1 MEGSDAWG
9 KGAAMSRTWLSR
21 YAWGV
26 LVWNALVA
34 LFGAYVRATG
44 AGAGCG
50 AHWPTCNGE
59 IIPRAPQVETLIEF
73 THRATSGLAFL
84 SVLALLALSLR
95 LLPKGHPARFG
106 AGLAFLFMITESLVG
121 ASLVLFGWTAHNV
134 SAARAVVQMVHLA
147 NTYFLLAALTLTAWW
162 ASGGAPLRLR
172 GQGAVGLALLLGFL
186 ALLFLGMSGAVTALG
201 DLLFPVRNTLEALER
216 SLTPGEHF
224 LVRLRVL
231 HPLIAV
237 SVGLYVVFA
246 GYLVAHLR
254 PSEKTRL
261 FAHLLAYLY
270 GAQLLAGLV
279 NVALKAPV
287 WMQILH
293 LFLAYAVWVL
303 FVLLSAAALAQGARR
318 VELGEGGG
326 EVHRGTGGATWK
338 DYLALTK
345 PRVISLLLLTT
356 LLSMIIA
363 AQGWPGTGLFL
374 VVALGGYMMA
384 GAANAIN
391 MVVDRDI
398 DARMK
403 RTAKRPTVTQK
414 IGSREALLFA
424 FVLAL
429 SAFLLLWWGANLLA
443 ATLALMGLIWYVLVY
458 TLYLKRRTWQ
468 NIVIGGAAGAFPP
481 LVGWAAVTGELNL
494 FAWYLFALIFFWTPV
509 HFWALALM
517 IQDDYRAVGV
527 PMLPVVL
534 GERVTVMQIAL
545 YALLTAMISLMPLF
559 MGELGLLY
567 LVLSLVLNGLL
578 ILKSLALYR
587 QPERRTAVSLYKY
600 SMLYLALL
608 FLGMAVDRAL

>member
-1 MEGSDAWG
+1 MKTPAW
-9 KGAAMSRTWLSR
+9 SRLAGYT
-21 YAWGV
+21 WGV
-26 LVWNALVA
+26 LFWNILVA

-44 AGAGCG
+44 SGAGCG

-84 SVLALLALSLR
+84 SVLFLFLWVWRAF
-95 LLPKGHPARFG
+95 PKGHPARLG
-106 AGLAFLFMITESLVG
+106 AGLSLFFMITESLVG
-121 ASLVLFGWTAHNV
+121 ASLVLFGWVADNV
-134 SAARAVVQMVHLA
+134 SPERAVVQMVHLA
-147 NTYFLLAALTLTAWW
+147 NTYFLLAALALTAWW
-162 ASGGAPLRLR
+162 ASGGGPLRLR
-172 GQGAVGLALLLGFL
+172 GQGAVGPALLLGLL
-186 ALLFLGMSGAVTALG
+186 ALLFLSMSGAVTALG
-201 DLLFPVRNTLEALER
+201 DLLFPVRNSLEALER

-246 GYLVAHLR
+246 GFLVAHLR
-254 PSEKTRL
+254 PSPLAQGLARG
-261 FAHLLAYLY
+261 LAYLY
-270 GAQLLAGLV
+270 GVQLLAGLV
-279 NVALKAPV
+279 NVWLKAPV
-287 WMQILH
+287 WMQLLH
-293 LFLAYAVWVL
+293 LLLAYAIWLL
-303 FVLLSAAALAQGARR
+303 FVFLMASSLAQGTRR
-318 VELGEGGG
+318 VELGEG
-326 EVHRGTGGATWK
+326 EASQVHRGTGGATWK

-345 PRVISLLLLTT
+345 PRVISLLLLTA
-356 LLSMIIA
+356 LLAMLIA
-363 AQGWPGTGLFL
+363 AKGWPGTGLFL
-374 VVALGGYMMA
+374 AVALGGYMMA

-403 RTAKRPTVTQK
+403 RTAKRPTVTQRVS
-414 IGSREALLFA
+414 SRDALLFA
-424 FVLAL
+424 FTLAVLGFAV
-429 SAFLLLWWGANLLA
+429 LWWGANLLA

-481 LVGWAAVTGELNL
+481 LVGWAAVTGELSL

-545 YALLTAMISLMPLF
+545 YALLTALISVMPLA
-559 MGELGLLY
+559 MGELGFFYLTSSLL
-567 LVLSLVLNGLL
+567 LNGLL

-587 QPERRTAVSLYKY
+587 RPERGTAVSLYKY

-608 FLGMAVDRAL
+608 FVAMAVDRVL

>member
-1 MEGSDAWG
+1 MGQI
-9 KGAAMSRTWLSR
+9 WLSR

-44 AGAGCG
+44 SGAGCG

-59 IIPRAPQVETLIEF
+59 IVPRAPQVETLIEF

-84 SVLALLALSLR
+84 AVLALLILALR
-95 LLPKGHPARFG
+95 TLPKGHPARFG
-106 AGLAFLFMITESLVG
+106 AGLSMLFMVTESLVG

-134 SAARAVVQMVHLA
+134 SPERAVVQMVHLA

-162 ASGGAPLRLR
+162 ASEGAPLRLR

-216 SLTPGEHF
+216 SLIPGEHF

-303 FVLLSAAALAQGARR
+303 FVLLSATALAQGARR

-374 VVALGGYMMA
+374 LVALGGYMMA

-429 SAFLLLWWGANLLA
+429 LAFLFLWWGANLLA

-481 LVGWAAVTGELNL
+481 LVGWVAVTGELNL

>member
-1 MEGSDAWG
+1 MGQI
-9 KGAAMSRTWLSR
+9 WLSR

-44 AGAGCG
+44 SGAGCG
-50 AHWPTCNGE
+50 SHWPTCNGE
-59 IIPRAPQVETLIEF
+59 IVPRAPQVETLIEF

-84 SVLALLALSLR
+84 AVLALLILALR
-95 LLPKGHPARFG
+95 TLPKGHPARFG
-106 AGLAFLFMITESLVG
+106 AGLSMLFMVTESLVG
-121 ASLVLFGWTAHNV
+121 ASLVLFGWVAHNV
-134 SAARAVVQMVHLA
+134 SPERAVVQMVHLA

-293 LFLAYAVWVL
+293 LFLAYAVWIL

-374 VVALGGYMMA
+374 LVALGGYMMA

-403 RTAKRPTVTQK
+403 RTAQRPTVTQK

-429 SAFLLLWWGANLLA
+429 LAFLLLWWGANLLA